1 MYEECPVGC
10 GLWEEVEVV
19 DVVVEEML
27 DVVLELEE
35 CCVSEDVLLL
45 YQAFVDP
52 IKAAASNGM
61 DRRIVF

>member
-1 MYEECPVGC
+1 VYEECPVGC

-35 CCVSEDVLLL
+35 WCVSEDVLL

-52 IKAAASNGM
+52 IKAAASNGT
-61 DRRIVF
+61 DRRIFF